1 VIILALESSTEQGSV
16 ALLQD
21 GQVRTRHWLGQR
33 SHAESLLQEV
43 MALVN
48 EAGIALAAL
57 DAIAFGQG
65 PGSFTGLRTA
75 CGVAQG
81 LALGADVPVVP
92 VSTLLALA
100 QATQQNRILS
110 TLDARMGQLYLA
122 AFERVEGQW
131 CTRLEPLL
139 CSPDQ
144 LPSLPQGKWL
154 PTGSG
159 FEVFEPLCENAWAG
173 QLHPAL
179 RGQFPQA
186 SAVVELG
193 AQAFAAGHAVAP
205 ELALPLYLRD
215 KVAFTS
221 VERQA

>member
-1 VIILALESSTEQGSV
+1 MNILALESSTEQGSV

-21 GQVRTRHWLGQR
+21 GQIRLRHWLGHR
-33 SHAESLLQEV
+33 THAESLLQEV
-43 MALVN
+43 MVLVN

-81 LALGADVPVVP
+81 LALGAGVPVLP

-100 QATQQNRILS
+100 QATQHHRVIS
-110 TLDARMGQLYLA
+110 TLDARMDQLYLA
-122 AFERVEGQW
+122 VYERIEGQW
-131 CTRLEPLL
+131 CTRIQPML

-144 LPSLPQGKWL
+144 LPPLPQGQWL
-154 PTGSG
+154 PVGSG
-159 FEVFEPLCENAWAG
+159 FEVFEALCEKSWAG
-173 QLHPAL
+173 QLYPAL

-193 AQAFAAGHAVAP
+193 AQAFAAGHAVDP

-215 KVAFTS
+215 KVALTS
-221 VERQA
+221 AERQT